1 MKAAHADSTRPYD
14 LVVFDFD
21 GTLVDSHEGIVAAM
35 NAALRAV
42 GAPTREAGAITPH
55 IGRPLQDV
63 IRAVLPPDAD
73 EAKVER
79 VRHAYRP
86 LYFELAP
93 ALTRLFPGV
102 REGLAE
108 LQAAGTRLAVASN
121 KSRRGLQHMIDHL
134 GLGGTFDA
142 VVAADDVAHPKPHP
156 AMLER
161 ILQDVP
167 TPRDRVAM
175 VGDARADMGLGR
187 AAGVTAI
194 GVTWG
199 AEDRAALEDEGADV
213 VVDTV
218 AELFGRLLGTRG
230 AR

>member
-1 MKAAHADSTRPYD
+1 MTAASAGSTRPYD

-35 NAALRAV
+35 NAALQEA
-42 GAPTREAGAITPH
+42 GAPIREAGAITPH
-55 IGRPLQDV
+55 IGRPLLDV
-63 IRAVLPPDAD
+63 IRAVLPIGAD
-73 EAKVER
+73 EAQVER

-93 ALTRLFPGV
+93 ALTTLFPGV
-102 REGLAE
+102 REGLAALE
-108 LQAAGTRLAVASN
+108 AAGARLAVASN
-121 KSRRGLQHMIDHL
+121 KSRRGLEHMIDHL
-134 GLGGTFDA
+134 ALGGTFDA
-142 VVAADDVAHPKPHP
+142 VVAADDVPHPKPHA

-161 ILQDVP
+161 ILRDLP
-167 TPRDRVAM
+167 TARDRVVM
-175 VGDARADMGLGR
+175 VGDARADIGLGR
-187 AAGVTAI
+187 AAGVTAV

-199 AEDRAALEDEGADV
+199 AEDRAALVDEGAEW

-218 AELFGRLLGTRG
+218 PELFARLLGSRC